1 MPPTRVQ
8 CQFCGKTFSKRA
20 NMNRHFD
27 SNSCTARPNP
37 DTVRPRCQFCN
48 GQFKSQRVLN
58 QHLSRNR
65 CAAQRNQT
73 REPQEQNASPQQQ
86 LPQLPLTQPL
96 QQANPQQPHP
106 QLPSELS
113 SMTQKQQ
120 IGWLTNF
127 LAMNDARV
135 VQNLVQS
142 VMAMAGTTVLHLPA
156 RSGSV
161 TEESATTAAASQ
173 QQTETSKRSA

>member
-1 MPPTRVQ
+1 MPSVRVQ
-8 CQFCGKTFSKRA
+8 CEFCGKTFSKKA
-20 NMNRHFD
+20 NLNRHLN

-37 DTVRPRCQFCN
+37 DTVRPRCRHCN

-58 QHLSRNR
+58 QHLSRNQ
-65 CAAQRNQT
+65 CAVQRSQP

-86 LPQLPLTQPL
+86 LPQAPLTQSP
-96 QQANPQQPHP
+96 QQVNPQQPHP
-106 QLPSELS
+106 QLPPELS
-113 SMTQKQQ
+113 SMTQQQQ

-135 VQNLVQS
+135 VQNLMQS
-142 VMAMAGTTVLHLPA
+142 VMAMAGTMILRLPA

-161 TEESATTAAASQ
+161 IEESASGAAASQ
-173 QQTETSKRSA
+173 QQTTSKRSA

>member
-20 NMNRHFD
+20 NLNRHLN

-37 DTVRPRCQFCN
+37 DIVRPRCRHCN

-65 CAAQRNQT
+65 CAAQRSLPHV
-73 REPQEQNASPQQQ
+73 PQEQNASSQQQ
-86 LPQLPLTQPL
+86 LPQLPLTQPP
-96 QQANPQQPHP
+96 QRVNPQQPHP
-106 QLPSELS
+106 QLPHELS
-113 SMTQKQQ
+113 SMTQQQQ
-120 IGWLTNF
+120 IGWPPNF

-135 VQNLVQS
+135 VQNLMQS

-161 TEESATTAAASQ
+161 TEESATTAAAGQ